1 MFVLINAFQTNI
13 LFSPKAPHF
22 DGAIRSSLATQSA
35 LSSACNGWRGYWPC
49 QSECRH
55 SMRCMYVSLPWQR
68 VASTMVALKGEGKRD
83 APRTI
88 TACQHASRAEP
99 MQAACIPPW
108 LMPDAELINA
118 HHVRAS
124 GMRFASSL
132 CRAKAYTRCVTRHMA
147 WWTSIWWFY
156 SQAQPGV
163 IYWLTSF
170 RIVCHCNTQQKFHKT
185 LMQCGILIQNSCF
198 LTHKINRSAL
208 YWWRSKE
215 NWHRGSVS
223 LCAPLQTAW

>member
-1 MFVLINAFQTNI
+1 
-13 LFSPKAPHF
+13 
-22 DGAIRSSLATQSA
+22 
-35 LSSACNGWRGYWPC
+35 
-49 QSECRH
+49 
-55 SMRCMYVSLPWQR
+55 MRCMYVSLPWQR

-132 CRAKAYTRCVTRHMA
+132 CRKSLHTMC
-147 WWTSIWWFY
+147 
-156 SQAQPGV
+156 
-163 IYWLTSF
+163 
-170 RIVCHCNTQQKFHKT
+170 HKT
-185 LMQCGILIQNSCF
+185 YGMMNINMMILFSGSTRGYL
-198 LTHKINRSAL
+198 LTDL
-208 YWWRSKE
+208 
-215 NWHRGSVS
+215 
-223 LCAPLQTAW
+223 L